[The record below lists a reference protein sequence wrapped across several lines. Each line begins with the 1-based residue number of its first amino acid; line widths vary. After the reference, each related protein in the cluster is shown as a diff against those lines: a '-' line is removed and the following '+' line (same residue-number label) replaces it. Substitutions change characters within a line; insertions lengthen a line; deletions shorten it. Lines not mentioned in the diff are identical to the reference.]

1 MIKPVQLVSDEMLK
15 DVSLF
20 VSPRFQCS
28 CWDLLWPAIIIT
40 VKIGV
45 ISVFTLMQ
53 WLSALERGWDNSLVF
68 PSRTGGCKFVVD
80 IFALKNDLN
89 TC

>member
-40 VKIGV
+40 VKIEV
-45 ISVFTLMQ
+45 ISVFYINAMIKC
-53 WLSALERGWDNSLVF
+53 
-68 PSRTGGCKFVVD
+68 SRTRLGQFISIPVPHWWLQVRC
-80 IFALKNDLN
+80 
-89 TC
+89 